1 MRQAQERLEAEQ
13 AQASKSTWDAAVSLG
28 TSVLDAFT
36 GRKTWTKTNVRK
48 AGTAAKA
55 AGRAMQKRGEAVSA
69 QTQVDRLSEEYV
81 DLETEFQTELELI
94 KATRTADLL
103 KIVPVELTPR
113 KSDIT
118 VERVVLAWTP
128 WNADAGEP
136 SEIAY
141 RTT

>member
-1 MRQAQERLEAEQ
+1 M
-13 AQASKSTWDAAVSLG
+13 
-28 TSVLDAFT
+28 LDAFT